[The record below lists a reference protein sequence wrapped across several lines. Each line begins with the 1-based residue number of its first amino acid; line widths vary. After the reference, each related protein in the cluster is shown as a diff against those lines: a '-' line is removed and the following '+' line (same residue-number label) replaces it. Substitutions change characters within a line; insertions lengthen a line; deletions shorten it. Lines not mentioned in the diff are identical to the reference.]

1 LSHAGVPSIGS
12 YSHPTV
18 IQDQVILAC
27 REDVRNNIQKSL
39 RFPVNDP
46 GGVRERKEAQ
56 IRHPFCTR
64 AKRQSGRVTVEVLL
78 SCSAFYDTKTL
89 IHSRS
94 SRSSSAH
101 RDRHSKDSLRPDADK
116 KPILYGDYPGVNEDS
131 DPIVISDDDDA
142 ELTTYVFFFPF
153 AYLHTTFADIALLI
167 PTESKKGEMVLVF
180 STDAASHFVVLE
192 PPSAQTAPSRH
203 CAALHHSARHLSTG
217 RHSASCHP
225 VTHLGVMS
233 PSQG

>member
-1 LSHAGVPSIGS
+1 MRMAHGCDAAADDSRLIEAEMERKPVKKPAPLSHAGVPSIGS

-101 RDRHSKDSLRPDADK
+101 RDRHSKDSLRPDADE
-116 KPILYGDYPGVNEDS
+116 KPILYEDYPGVNEDS

-142 ELTTYVFFFPF
+142 ELTTYVFFSF
-153 AYLHTTFADIALLI
+153 
-167 PTESKKGEMVLVF
+167 
-180 STDAASHFVVLE
+180 
-192 PPSAQTAPSRH
+192 
-203 CAALHHSARHLSTG
+203 CLST
-217 RHSASCHP
+217 HNVC
-225 VTHLGVMS
+225 
-233 PSQG
+233 